1 MRVRV
6 LLPPVAVYFV
16 SLLTSLP
23 IPSSY
28 VAYGYYPIYPKPRG
42 ILYVPSID
50 PSYTHPSSYLLGLC
64 FNFHPVEDLTMSVL
78 LICFIVAL
86 IFVIASL
93 IATVLCAMVTYEM
106 DFGKEF
112 FSAAQRKRAAQ
123 TLWTLALCAAGII
136 ASLFLLWVTYVP

>member
-1 MRVRV
+1 
-6 LLPPVAVYFV
+6 
-16 SLLTSLP
+16 
-23 IPSSY
+23 
-28 VAYGYYPIYPKPRG
+28 
-42 ILYVPSID
+42 
-50 PSYTHPSSYLLGLC
+50 
-64 FNFHPVEDLTMSVL
+64 MSVL

-86 IFVIASL
+86 VFAIASF